1 MPREET
7 ENLVRDI
14 LIRILAERIGD
25 PGTTCGEGKS
35 ASFTLK
41 ASIGVGTCRAEG
53 ILEYTLPDGLSLSH
67 RSDIQIELA
76 GGKYLAL
83 ELKHLSAVTDQFK
96 TRSYDMLHLKRMLG
110 DKVCGIM
117 IYLHVPGGGIGIERA
132 RAICYPF
139 DHFWGI
145 EVRDPTDIKAW
156 VPAIVERIEAQ
167 LQIEKNTRKGGQI

>member
-1 MPREET
+1 MAREET
-7 ENLVRDI
+7 ENLIRDI
-14 LIRILAERIGD
+14 LMRNLAERIGE
-25 PGTTCGEGKS
+25 PGTTRGEGKS
-35 ASFTLK
+35 ARFTLK

-53 ILEYTLPDGLSLSH
+53 ILEYTLPNGLSLSH

-96 TRSYDMLHLKRMLG
+96 TRSYDMFHLKRVFG
-110 DKVCGIM
+110 DRVCGIM
-117 IYLHVPGGGIGIERA
+117 IYLHVPGRGIGRERA

-145 EVRDPTDIKAW
+145 EVRDPTAFKAW

-167 LQIEKNTRKGGQI
+167 VQTEENSGKGAQI